1 MRDELVR
8 LKAETAELSEV
19 VDAVIA
25 DHQALIEKL
34 NAAVQN
40 QDWEE
45 VSAVTSSMDAT
56 VEKLKSILPKTE

>member
-25 DHQALIEKL
+25 DHQALIDKL

-45 VSAVTSSMDAT
+45 VSSVTASMDAT
-56 VEKLKSILPKTE
+56 VEKLKSILPQG